1 MTKQLNCLLVDD
13 EPPALRLLSNFVERI
28 SFLKIH
34 KAVHDPIEAL
44 KIIEEEQID
53 VVFLDIQMP
62 HLTGIQLAK
71 IVKQKVK
78 IIFTTAYPQFAL
90 ESYDSKAVDYLLK
103 PFEFERFYEAVLKLN
118 ADKKDIP
125 SKSLEEPA
133 TYLFVKTDGKNN
145 FERIFLK
152 DIYYVEAS
160 RNYIIIYLP
169 GKRIIT
175 HSTLK
180 HTEDSLPKDR
190 FIKIHKSY
198 IISLSQIQRTSSQSV
213 FINDQE
219 LPIGNTYRD
228 AFFNQ
233 INQKTL

>member
-1 MTKQLNCLLVDD
+1 MTNPLNCLLVDD
-13 EPPALRLLSNFVERI
+13 EPPALRLLTNFIEKV
-28 SFLKIH
+28 SFLKIS
-34 KAVHDPIEAL
+34 AALHDPIEAL
-44 KIIEEEQID
+44 RIIEQGKID

-90 ESYDSKAVDYLLK
+90 ESYESNAVDYLLK
-103 PFEFERFYEAVLKLN
+103 PFEFERFYEATLKLIVDN
-118 ADKKDIP
+118 NEVLSRPEIETD
-125 SKSLEEPA
+125 
-133 TYLFVKTDGKNN
+133 YLFIKTDGKHN
-145 FERIFLK
+145 FERVLIN
-152 DIYYVEAS
+152 DICYIEAS

-169 GKRIIT
+169 NRRIIT

-180 HTEDSLPKDR
+180 HTERYLPNSQ

-198 IISLSQIQRTSSQSV
+198 IISLAHIKRTDNQSV
-213 FINDQE
+213 FINEQE

-228 AFFNQ
+228 SFFDR
-233 INQKTL
+233 INQKKL